1 MLKNITKF
9 IFITTITGLL
19 FCTSCNNFDDLNT
32 NPTKS
37 DKIDP
42 NSQLAYVQL
51 LTWGD
56 WQTCE
61 PYMYYSASL
70 VQIMQGDWNTT
81 NYGGQYRRNNTMLGQ
96 PWMRIYGLSIKN
108 LADIMSNTK
117 DKPEYVNVRS
127 IARIFNVYCSMLLT
141 DMYGE
146 IPYFEAGKGESEDI
160 SNPSYNKQDV
170 VYKDFLKELKEV
182 EAALIPNG
190 DAVSGDIIYNGDITK
205 WKRFANSLR
214 LRLAMRLTKVEPD
227 LARDEV
233 IDIMNTT
240 SGVLTSSDN
249 AFIKYTDLNDWTS
262 DEIRRNSISQLFRG
276 RETYPTP
283 FLCSTF
289 WNYMKNTSDPRLL
302 RIGRGYDET
311 VSAGNNPFGR
321 IDLTN
326 EILATA
332 QGINQ
337 FQPSDPGYFWYE
349 KWPSGYWSSST
360 QKWQDKSCRPQMN
373 NVFLKGDVPGLIIS
387 YAEVQLLLSEAK
399 ARWGA
404 LIPGTSTATDY
415 YKNGVTAA
423 MKLLSEYGA
432 DAISDAEITA
442 YLTANPFPSGINNQ
456 LKIINEQLWVL
467 HFNNAPEAYSNWRR
481 SGYPVLKS
489 SSEYGALTI
498 ESKTIPRRF
507 NYPLSE
513 GSYNK
518 EAYNA
523 ALEAMGGR
531 DDWNA
536 RVWWDKE

>member
-1 MLKNITKF
+1 MFKNITKF
-9 IFITTITGLL
+9 IFVTAITSLL
-19 FCTSCNNFDDLNT
+19 LCTSCNDFDDMNS

-56 WQTCE
+56 WMTCE
-61 PYMYYSASL
+61 PYMYYSASM

-81 NYGGQYRRNNTMLGQ
+81 NYGGQYRRNNAMLGQ
-96 PWMRIYGLSIKN
+96 AWSRIYGLSIKN
-108 LADIMSNTK
+108 LADVLHNTK

-127 IARIFNVYCSMLLT
+127 VARIFNVYCSMLLT
-141 DMYGE
+141 DMYGD
-146 IPYFEAGKGESEDI
+146 IPYFEAGKVQSENI
-160 SNPSYNKQDV
+160 SNPSYNRQEV
-170 VYKDFLKELKEV
+170 IYKDFLKELKEV
-182 EAALIPNG
+182 EAALDTEG
-190 DAVSGDIIYNGDITK
+190 DAVSGDIIYNGDIGK
-205 WKRFANSLR
+205 WKRFANSLH
-214 LRLAMRLTKVEPD
+214 LRLAMRLTKVDPD

-233 IDIMNTT
+233 VSIMETT
-240 SGVLTSSDN
+240 SGVLTAADN
-249 AFIKYTDLNDWTS
+249 ALVKYTDLNDWTS
-262 DEIRRNSISQLFRG
+262 GEMRRNSISQLFRG

-283 FLCSTF
+283 YLSSTF
-289 WNYMKNTSDPRLL
+289 WNYMKTTSDPRLL

-311 VSAGNNPFGR
+311 PSSANNPFGR
-321 IDLTN
+321 IDLTS

-332 QGINQ
+332 KGVDQ

-349 KWPSGYWSSST
+349 KWPSGYYSSST

-373 NVFLKGDVPGLIIS
+373 NAFLKGNVPGVIMT
-387 YAEVQLLLSEAK
+387 YPEVQFLLSEAK
-399 ARWGA
+399 VRWGE
-404 LIPGTSTATDY
+404 LISGATTAADY
-415 YKNGVTAA
+415 YRNGVTAA
-423 MKLLSEYGA
+423 MKLLTEYGV
-432 DAISDAEITA
+432 DAISDAEIAT
-442 YLTANPFPSGINNQ
+442 YLTKNSFPATVSGQ
-456 LKIINEQLWVL
+456 LKTINEQLWVL

-481 SGYPVLKS
+481 SGYPALKS
-489 SSEYGALTI
+489 SLEYGALTI

-518 EAYNA
+518 DAYNA
-523 ALEAMGGR
+523 ALDAMGGR